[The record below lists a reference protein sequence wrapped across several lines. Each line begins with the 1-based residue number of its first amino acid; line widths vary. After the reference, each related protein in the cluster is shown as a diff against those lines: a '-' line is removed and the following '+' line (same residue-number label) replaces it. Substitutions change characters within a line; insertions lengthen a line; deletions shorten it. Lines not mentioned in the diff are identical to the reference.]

1 MQIRGGR
8 KERRRGR
15 RKVEEGEKTKGGKV
29 RRPGEKVRK
38 RKRQNGRPRV
48 WKKRGKC
55 TLFCYEYIQGFQWY
69 TKLASV

>member
-15 RKVEEGEKTKGGKV
+15 SKVEEGEKTKGGKV

-38 RKRQNGRPRV
+38 RKRQNRRQECGRKEENAHSFV
-48 WKKRGKC
+48 MNIYKVFSG
-55 TLFCYEYIQGFQWY
+55 IQ
-69 TKLASV
+69 S